1 MCDETSLH
9 RLEAE
14 NQQLRAQLA
23 TMRAQHAYEAQFRRA
38 MESIGAVFYLTDL
51 TNNQVKYVS
60 PAYERIWG
68 RTPQSLYADISS
80 FVAAVEEPYRPL
92 VFSAL
97 ERQLRGE
104 TTDIEYPVRRP
115 DGSTSWVRDRAF
127 AVMDENGAFQLVT
140 GIVEDITEARETENR
155 LRATE
160 RRYRDLFENAPVMYV
175 LTDATPDGP
184 VIADC
189 NVSFCA
195 ALGYRREETIGTPLA
210 RYYSVESALELLQR
224 GYQEALDHGIS
235 QVERSLVTA
244 TGDVI
249 PCLLQAVPRLDDQQR
264 LIGTLAAFVDIAG
277 RKQAEQALAASE
289 ANFRSLVES
298 SESIIAVVERS
309 GRILYVNS
317 AGIGLTGDATIAGKL
332 VDEIYPVDTP
342 EQSFTLQIQRM
353 IDAQSS
359 GILELTSI
367 VPLGT
372 LWFRVSVTPLRNAE
386 GTVDRALISALDITR
401 EKNDLAERTRTAEA
415 LRESEQRYRSLI
427 ESSEAGIA
435 IIDGNSTYLYMNQIA
450 ASILGSTPESL
461 TGRSM
466 YEIFP
471 PENAHAQA
479 AVIRQVIATGEGVID
494 EAPTRVAAGLRW
506 FRTSIQ
512 PLCGAAGMID
522 RVMISTFD
530 VTERKE
536 TERILERRVEERTEE
551 IRRLAELQRAVV
563 DNAGLAIIT
572 TDADGIVQTFNP
584 EAERMLGYSAGEVI
598 GKMRTASFHA
608 PEEMAQFGSD
618 EMARLDQATQS
629 QPRPIE
635 CTYVRKDGTR
645 LPVLLTVSALRD
657 SSGKITGLL
666 GIAADITL
674 RKHAEMVVR
683 EREETL
689 RLANI
694 ELARANRAKDEFLAS
709 MSHELRTPLNN
720 IAVLAE
726 ILREELRGPLNHWQ
740 LKSVQSIDKS
750 ARHLLALINDVLD
763 IAKIEAD
770 KIDLN
775 LEPIAVLAACQSSL
789 AFVRETA
796 QKKGLTLDYPAVPAE
811 LTVIADERRLKQ
823 ILVNLL
829 SNAVKFTPTGGRVSL
844 QVSADS
850 SEGFI
855 RLVVEDTGIGIA
867 AKDLSLIF
875 APFSQVD
882 SSLTRQHEGTGL
894 GLSLVKQL
902 VDMHGG
908 SVTVTST
915 VGKGSCFSVTLPW
928 KRIALEVAGDNAS
941 ETISTARPVSEEHEV
956 ILLADDNEIN
966 TASLSEYLELSG
978 YRVVVAR
985 DGADALAKAETEN
998 PHLIL
1003 MDIQM
1008 PAMDGLEATRRLR
1021 ANQRFAATPI
1031 IALTALAM
1039 AGDRDRCLA
1048 AGATEYMSKP
1058 LSPRAVVDTIR
1069 RLLDANA

>member
-1 MCDETSLH
+1 
-9 RLEAE
+9 
-14 NQQLRAQLA
+14 
-23 TMRAQHAYEAQFRRA
+23 
-38 MESIGAVFYLTDL
+38 
-51 TNNQVKYVS
+51 
-60 PAYERIWG
+60 
-68 RTPQSLYADISS
+68 
-80 FVAAVEEPYRPL
+80 
-92 VFSAL
+92 
-97 ERQLRGE
+97 
-104 TTDIEYPVRRP
+104 
-115 DGSTSWVRDRAF
+115 
-127 AVMDENGAFQLVT
+127 
-140 GIVEDITEARETENR
+140 
-155 LRATE
+155 
-160 RRYRDLFENAPVMYV
+160 
-175 LTDATPDGP
+175 
-184 VIADC
+184 
-189 NVSFCA
+189 
-195 ALGYRREETIGTPLA
+195 
-210 RYYSVESALELLQR
+210 
-224 GYQEALDHGIS
+224 
-235 QVERSLVTA
+235 
-244 TGDVI
+244 
-249 PCLLQAVPRLDDQQR
+249 
-264 LIGTLAAFVDIAG
+264 
-277 RKQAEQALAASE
+277 
-289 ANFRSLVES
+289 
-298 SESIIAVVERS
+298 
-309 GRILYVNS
+309 
-317 AGIGLTGDATIAGKL
+317 
-332 VDEIYPVDTP
+332 
-342 EQSFTLQIQRM
+342 
-353 IDAQSS
+353 
-359 GILELTSI
+359 
-367 VPLGT
+367 
-372 LWFRVSVTPLRNAE
+372 
-386 GTVDRALISALDITR
+386 
-401 EKNDLAERTRTAEA
+401 
-415 LRESEQRYRSLI
+415 
-427 ESSEAGIA
+427 
-435 IIDGNSTYLYMNQIA
+435 
-450 ASILGSTPESL
+450 
-461 TGRSM
+461 
-466 YEIFP
+466 
-471 PENAHAQA
+471 
-479 AVIRQVIATGEGVID
+479 
-494 EAPTRVAAGLRW
+494 
-506 FRTSIQ
+506 
-512 PLCGAAGMID
+512 
-522 RVMISTFD
+522 
-530 VTERKE
+530 
-536 TERILERRVEERTEE
+536 
-551 IRRLAELQRAVV
+551 
-563 DNAGLAIIT
+563 
-572 TDADGIVQTFNP
+572 
-584 EAERMLGYSAGEVI
+584 
-598 GKMRTASFHA
+598 
-608 PEEMAQFGSD
+608 
-618 EMARLDQATQS
+618 
-629 QPRPIE
+629 
-635 CTYVRKDGTR
+635 VRKDGSH

-657 SSGKITGLL
+657 SSGKVTGLL

-726 ILREELRGPLNHWQ
+726 ILQEELRGPLNHWQ

-775 LEPIAVLAACQSSL
+775 LEPVAVLAVCQSSL

-796 QKKGLTLDYPAVPAE
+796 HKKELTLDYPAVPAE
-811 LTVIADERRLKQ
+811 LTVVADERRLKQ

-844 QVSADS
+844 QVSTDS
-850 SEGFI
+850 SEGII
-855 RLVVEDTGIGIA
+855 RFVVEDNGIGIA

-915 VGKGSCFSVTLPW
+915 AGKGSCFSVSLPW
-928 KRIALEVAGDNAS
+928 KRIALEVAGDNAA
-941 ETISTARPVSEEHEV
+941 ETVAATRPVSEEHEV

-1069 RLLDANA
+1069 RLLDAKA